1 MKKNIWLRLLV
12 SVMLLAMLATMM
24 VACKKD
30 PVDDPDDPDVPGNG
44 GTTILHPDYPA
55 PAPEEGA
62 EDIGGEAEDKLE
74 KPEGGGSVGLV
85 YSDKVTIDLSDKKAT
100 LRFDNPS
107 RSTNN
112 MSLELLIQ
120 DVVVLKSG
128 TLTPGKRVTSLDV
141 EEAALAALVA
151 GVYGATS
158 NAKFRVYFYDPVTNE
173 RAVVNSEIAV
183 TVTVQE

>member
-1 MKKNIWLRLLV
+1 MKKNIWMRLLV
-12 SVMLLAMLATMM
+12 SVMLLALLATMM

-30 PVDDPDDPDVPGNG
+30 PVDDPDDDDNE

-55 PAPEEGA
+55 PAPEEDS
-62 EDIGGEAEDKLE
+62 EDIGGDDEDKLE
-74 KPEGGGSVGLV
+74 SPQGGGAVGLV
-85 YSDKVTIDLSDKKAT
+85 YTDKVTIDLSEKKAT

-141 EEAALAALVA
+141 EEAALAQLTA
-151 GVYGATS
+151 GVYGSTS

-183 TVTVQE
+183 TGTVQE

>member
-12 SVMLLAMLATMM
+12 SVMLLALMATMM

-30 PVDDPDDPDVPGNG
+30 PENPDDPDKGPG
-44 GTTILHPDYPA
+44 ILTPDYPA
-55 PAPEEGA
+55 PPEEEGG
-62 EDIGGEAEDKLE
+62 EDIGDDEEKLE
-74 KPEGGGSVGLV
+74 TPEGGGAVGLV

-100 LRFDNPS
+100 FRFDNPS

-112 MSLELLIQ
+112 MELQLLIQ
-120 DVVVLKSG
+120 DIVVMKSG
-128 TLTPGKRVTSLDV
+128 TLTPGKRLTSLDLDDAV
-141 EEAALAALVA
+141 LAQLAP
-151 GVYGATS
+151 GVYGSTS